1 VKNNHHSKLRL
12 SVCISASFGLTLPHA
27 VWANQGAGC
36 PVDQQF
42 VMSNSSIEGIDPDSV
57 YVEADDALMRDK
69 GTSEF
74 KGNVYLQKGDQRLVS
89 DLLLLERETEIATAK
104 KNVVFNQGNMTMKMP
119 KAIFDLKNKTSE
131 VFDAKYQIKAE
142 MGKGHDARGVASK
155 AERNGKDNVTTLH
168 QATYTTCNTDTPLW
182 SLSSSKVNLDHDK
195 EQGTARN
202 VTFNVSKYDVPVF
215 YLPYFSFPL
224 SDKRKSGF
232 LMPGYSSNE
241 RNGFGLSLPYYF
253 NLAPNYDLTLTP
265 NILTRRGVLLSSQF
279 RYLLPEHKGQF
290 TFDVLPDDSDY
301 QNKTRYSYGIEHESK
316 LPNDWSVEILA
327 GGVSDNDYF
336 SDFGGSLA
344 ASSIT
349 TLQRKI
355 TVDKEGDNWDFMG
368 RLQSY
373 QLLDGG
379 TKPYERL
386 PQLLFSYSPEMPYGL
401 DFDLNT
407 ELVRYANKPGAS
419 DASRFDVKAKLS
431 KSYEEMSH
439 FIKPALTLRHTQYEI
454 DDNPLGSNSITRTLP
469 SFSVDAGVFFDR
481 YFDDG
486 KKVQTLEP
494 RLYYVKTPYK
504 DQSDIPNFDSSRY
517 SFNYNRLFTDN
528 AFSGRDRVEDADRL
542 SLSLTSRIEDRSNGR
557 ELFEATIGQ
566 IFYFDDRNVTLPGG
580 AVETSDQS
588 ELIIEASANINK
600 NLKVG
605 AEALWDSN
613 EGSFNSG
620 ELDLHYKDDKKR
632 VLNLAYRQLDD
643 ELEQSHVSFVYPAQ
657 NGWKA
662 IGSWDYDIER
672 ERNLETMLGVEY
684 DTCCMKTR
692 FVGRNYLT
700 SSAGGYD
707 NAFFV
712 EFAFKGL
719 GSLATS
725 SSFDPSSGIGMTN
738 ASDVVEGR
746 IYGYE

>member
-12 SVCISASFGLTLPHA
+12 SVCISASFGLTVPQLS
-27 VWANQGAGC
+27 WANQGVGC

-42 VMSNSSIEGIDPDSV
+42 VMANPKVENLDPDSV
-57 YVEADDALMRDK
+57 YVESDDAIMRDE
-69 GTSEF
+69 GVSEF
-74 KGNVYLQKGDQRLVS
+74 KGNVYLQKGDKRLES
-89 DLLLLERETEIATAK
+89 DILLLERETEIATAK
-104 KNVVFNQGNMTMKMP
+104 SRVTFNQGNMTMKMP
-119 KAIFDLKNKTSE
+119 KAVFNLKKKVSE
-131 VFDAKYQIKAE
+131 VVDAKYEIKAE
-142 MGKGHDARGVASK
+142 SAQGHDARGVASK
-155 AERNGKDNVTTLH
+155 AIKDGKENVTTLQ
-168 QATYTTCNTDTPLW
+168 QATYTTCKSESPLW
-182 SLSSSKVNLDHDK
+182 SLHSSNVKLDHDK

-202 VTFNVSKYDVPVF
+202 VTFNVSKYDIPVF

-232 LMPGYSSNE
+232 LMPGYSSSE

-279 RYLLPEHKGQF
+279 RYLLPDHNGQF
-290 TFDVLPDDSDY
+290 TFDVLPGDSDY
-301 QNKTRYSYGIEHESK
+301 QDKTRYSYGIEHNST
-316 LPNDWSVEILA
+316 LPGDWGVEILA

-336 SDFGGSLA
+336 RDFGGSLA

-349 TLQRKI
+349 TLQRQI
-355 TVDKEGDNWDFMG
+355 IVDKEGENWDFMG

-386 PQLLFSYSPEMPYGL
+386 PQLLFSYSPELPYGL
-401 DFDLNT
+401 DFTLDS
-407 ELVRYANKPGAS
+407 EIVRYANKTGAS

-431 KSYEEMSH
+431 KSYEEISH

-454 DDNPLGSNSITRTLP
+454 DDNPLGSNSISRTLP
-469 SFSVDAGVFFDR
+469 TFSIDAGVYFDR
-481 YFDDG
+481 YFDND

-494 RLYYVKTPYK
+494 RLYYVKTPFK
-504 DQSDIPNFDSSRY
+504 DQSEIPNFDSSRY

-528 AFSGRDRVEDADRL
+528 AFSGRDRIEDADRL

-557 ELFEATIGQ
+557 ELFEATVGQ
-566 IFYFDDRNVTLPGG
+566 IFYFDDRKVGLPGEG
-580 AVETSDQS
+580 VETSDQS
-588 ELIIEASANINK
+588 ALIFEASANLNK

-605 AEALWDSN
+605 AEALWNSD
-613 EGSFNSG
+613 EGNFKSG
-620 ELDLHYKDDKKR
+620 ELDLHYKDEKKR

-643 ELEQSHVSFVYPAQ
+643 ELEQSHLSFVYPAK

-662 IGSWDYDIER
+662 IGSWDYDIR
-672 ERNLETMLGVEY
+672 QERNLETMLGVEY

-719 GSLATS
+719 GTLATS
-725 SSFDPSSGIGMTN
+725 NSFDPSSGIGMTS